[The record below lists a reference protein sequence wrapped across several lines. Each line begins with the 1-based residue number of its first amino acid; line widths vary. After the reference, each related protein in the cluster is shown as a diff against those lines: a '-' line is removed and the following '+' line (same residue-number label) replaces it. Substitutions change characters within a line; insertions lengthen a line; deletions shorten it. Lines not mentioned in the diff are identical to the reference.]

1 MKKAMYVLLTCA
13 TLTLSLPSLSVT
25 TLAATPA
32 EDTAEP
38 VVEAS
43 SSGAVVIK
51 ADTEWRYKVINGHVY
66 KRLYDKTHKKWL
78 TDWIPC

>member
-25 TLAATPA
+25 SLAAEPA
-32 EDTAEP
+32 EANVETS
-38 VVEAS
+38 VEAS
-43 SSGAVVIK
+43 SDIVPYAAV
-51 ADTEWRYKVINGHVY
+51 TEWRYKVINGHVY
-66 KRLYDKTHKKWL
+66 KRLYDTTHKKWL

>member
-13 TLTLSLPSLSVT
+13 TLALSLPSLSVT
-25 TLAATPA
+25 SLAAEPA
-32 EDTAEP
+32 ETTAEP
-38 VVEAS
+38 AIETS
-43 SSGAVVIK
+43 SSDVVVFK

-66 KRLYDKTHKKWL
+66 KRLYDKTNQIWL